1 MHVLCSTE
9 FTYRTSQQGAPPISL
24 APRLDQPATL
34 FRRSWWDLLRSHAVK
49 RAGYNGRKVYPL
61 PMRQSHHVLYQKLKV
76 VKGGQGCVNASHA
89 GFDPA
94 LREPWS
100 RVLDLLG
107 DQQRPVPD
115 LEKAHGKAWNT
126 CSSTSFN
133 NATIKNPR
141 ICHPAASIGGH
152 QSHYPPKATRSLSLE
167 EIRTLPLQMLHD
179 TAFQISLIYSLCKRP
194 KQAILHLFCVR
205 DTQLRQPDLS
215 LRNRYSG
222 VHGKAL
228 IFTRFNYGCSS
239 ERHSDIFSS
248 SHIYISCIP

>member
-1 MHVLCSTE
+1 VC
-9 FTYRTSQQGAPPISL
+9 
-24 APRLDQPATL
+24 
-34 FRRSWWDLLRSHAVK
+34 
-49 RAGYNGRKVYPL
+49 
-61 PMRQSHHVLYQKLKV
+61 
-76 VKGGQGCVNASHA
+76 NASHA

-94 LREPWS
+94 LWEPWS

-107 DQQRPVPD
+107 NQQQPVPD

-126 CSSTSFN
+126 VVLAFFN

-152 QSHYPPKATRSLSLE
+152 QSHYWPKATRSLSLE
-167 EIRTLPLQMLHD
+167 EIRTLPPLMLQD

-205 DTQLRQPDLS
+205 DTRLRQPDLS

-228 IFTRFNYGCSS
+228 IFMHSNHGCSS
-239 ERHSDIFSS
+239 ERHSEIVSS